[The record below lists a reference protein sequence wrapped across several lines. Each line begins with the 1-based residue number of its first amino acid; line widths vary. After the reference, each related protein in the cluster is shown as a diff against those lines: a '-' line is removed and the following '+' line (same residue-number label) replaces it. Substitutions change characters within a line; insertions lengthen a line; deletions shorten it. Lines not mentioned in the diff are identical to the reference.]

1 MGRAVRP
8 APAPHNPELPE
19 RKLPVNTNTNKLLV
33 AIVALQGLIL
43 IGQWTGGISLPSA
56 QAQVPDPANRQMQM
70 IEQLQSINGKLDT
83 IAGILQTGE
92 VQVKVEKAE
101 EKDSKGDQSGR

>member
-8 APAPHNPELPE
+8 PARHDPELPE
-19 RKLPVNTNTNKLLV
+19 RKLAVNTKTNKLLV

-43 IGQWTGGISLPSA
+43 IGQWTGGISLPAA

-70 IEQLQSINGKLDT
+70 IEQLQSINGKLDQ
-83 IAGILQTGE
+83 IAGILEKGDL
-92 VQVKVEKAE
+92 QVKVAKAE
-101 EKDSKGDQSGR
+101 E

>member
-1 MGRAVRP
+1 MK
-8 APAPHNPELPE
+8 N
-19 RKLPVNTNTNKLLV
+19 NTNKLLV

-43 IGQWTGGISLPSA
+43 IGQWTGGISLPAA

-92 VQVKVEKAE
+92 VQVKVAKAE
-101 EKDSKGDQSGR
+101 EKESGKSAPRGR